1 MEKIKYGPL
10 IYYTSQDESEG
21 NFFWGGKPPVGYD
34 ADGVPIDESGMQC
47 LSLESPLH
55 PSYTPTEVTYN
66 EFLRYDLPS
75 FESVRKWFD
84 ENFLVINDEQLK
96 KLILKWYLRKQ
107 DPHVIY
113 QLQLRANSIADL
125 KEKIWPPDAQT
136 S

>member
-10 IYYTSQDESEG
+10 VYYYGEDDSQG
-21 NFFWGGKPPVGYD
+21 NFFWGGLPPVGYD
-34 ADGVPIDESGMQC
+34 SDGVPIDENGMQC

-55 PSYTPTEVTYN
+55 PSYTPIEVTYN
-66 EFLRYDLPS
+66 EFLQYELPS
-75 FESVRKWFD
+75 FDSVRKWFD

-107 DPHVIY
+107 DPHTIY

-136 S
+136 